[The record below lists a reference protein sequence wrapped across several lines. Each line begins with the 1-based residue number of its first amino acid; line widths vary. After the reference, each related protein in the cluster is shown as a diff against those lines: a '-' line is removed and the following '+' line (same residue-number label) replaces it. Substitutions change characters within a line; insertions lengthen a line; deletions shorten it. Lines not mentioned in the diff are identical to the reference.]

1 VRRRVEAH
9 AVERPRHGAD
19 NVKDAAQGAPSRLDK
34 EDRVQVD
41 GGIARQRLDDDQFLD
56 AAGDGADLDD
66 LGFGNGEVEILDRWQ
81 VAQAQLVLSSRW
93 IQVRALTVL
102 CENNR
107 FQNARNDRLI
117 VRV

>member
-1 VRRRVEAH
+1 MRRRIEAY

-19 NVKDAAQGAPSRLDK
+19 NVKDAAQGAPSRLHK

-66 LGFGNGEVEILDRWQ
+66 LGLGNGEVEILDRWQ
-81 VAQAQLVLSSRW
+81 VAQAQLVLSPRW

-107 FQNARNDRLI
+107 FRRTAGMID
-117 VRV
+117 